1 MATTWMRVHVNP
13 VRQQSQ
19 DASNVDHMTSV
30 LNAQVST
37 LLLRMDFVFAE
48 KEVRINTPTRLQVRA
63 CAKRAIT

>member
-13 VRQQSQ
+13 AHLQYQ
-19 DASNVDHMTSV
+19 DASNVGHMISA

-48 KEVRINTPTRLQVRA
+48 REVRINTPTRLQVHA